1 MQFKQHQLDN
11 GLHVIAEVNPS
22 AASMATGFFVRTG
35 SRDET
40 PRIAG
45 VSHFLEHM
53 MFKGSE
59 RRTALDVNLEFDEM
73 GALYNAFTSEESTV
87 YFGSVLPEFQPRL
100 VDLLADMMRPSLRTE
115 DFDMEK
121 GVIQEEIA
129 LYEDRPMFCLYDN
142 LMTQHFAGHPLGN
155 SILGS
160 VESVAALARDD
171 MNAYFENRYSPTNVT
186 LVAVGDVDFDALCQ
200 QASDACG
207 HWTPSETKR
216 ETSQC
221 SGAADTKSMIDL
233 DLARQNIGWMSEAPS
248 MQDNDRYPA
257 QVLSMVL
264 GDSSGSRLYYALIE
278 TALADGAHT
287 SYSPADRAGALVTYV
302 STDPDRTEQVIE
314 IVRDEMQK
322 LAADGVTDAELAAAK
337 NKIATSETLKGEVP
351 MGRLTAVGFDWMYN
365 ETHEPLS
372 DEIDKLLAVTADDL
386 NTLMRTYPWD
396 EPTILTLGPVGIET

>member
-73 GALYNAFTSEESTV
+73 GAQYNAFTSEESTV

-100 VDLLADMMRPSLRTE
+100 LDLLADMMRPSLRTE

-129 LYEDRPMFCLYDN
+129 LYEDRPMFRLYDN

-160 VESVAALARDD
+160 VESIAALARDD
-171 MNAYFENRYSPTNVT
+171 MHAYFEQRYSPTNVT
-186 LVAVGDVDFDALCQ
+186 LVAVGDVDFDALCE
-200 QASDACG
+200 QANEVCG
-207 HWTPSETKR
+207 HWTPYETGR
-216 ETSQC
+216 ETSPC
-221 SGAADTKSMIDL
+221 SGAADTKSMIDAE
-233 DLARQNIGWMSEAPS
+233 LARQNIGLMSAAPS
-248 MQDNDRYPA
+248 MQDDDRYAA
-257 QVLSMVL
+257 QVLSTVL

-287 SYSPADRAGALVTYV
+287 SYSPADRAGALVTYA
-302 STDPDRTEQVIE
+302 STDPDRTEQVLD
-314 IVRDEMQK
+314 IVRAEMQK
-322 LAADGVTDAELAAAK
+322 LAADGVDEAELTAAK

-365 ETHEPLS
+365 GTHEPLS

-386 NTLMRTYPWD
+386 MTLMRKYPWD
-396 EPTILTLGPVGIET
+396 SPTILTLGPVGIEK